1 MVIFKGTEDISHYL
15 TTQRRLGY
23 NVGFVPT
30 MGALHD
36 GHISLII
43 NAIKICDTVVC
54 SIFVNPTQFNN
65 PEDFQ
70 KYPST
75 LEADIKLLTQAGTD
89 VLFLPDVAEIY
100 PEGTSSLPHYQLDN
114 LEMILEGRSRPG
126 HFQGVCQVMHRLLET
141 VGPCRLFM
149 GLKDYQQCMVVD
161 WLIKDKSLPVQ
172 LETLPTFREKSGLA
186 MSSRNMRLDNEQLVL
201 ASSIYE
207 CLVDLKE
214 RLAPGSLIS
223 LKNSG
228 VAFLSSKGFEV
239 DYVEIA
245 DAETLEIENEW
256 NGRKPLVF
264 LIAAFLGNVR
274 LIDNLVMNRGS
285 EGT

>member
-1 MVIFKGTEDISHYL
+1 
-15 TTQRRLGY
+15 
-23 NVGFVPT
+23 
-30 MGALHD
+30 
-36 GHISLII
+36 
-43 NAIKICDTVVC
+43 
-54 SIFVNPTQFNN
+54 
-65 PEDFQ
+65 
-70 KYPST
+70 
-75 LEADIKLLTQAGTD
+75 
-89 VLFLPDVAEIY
+89 
-100 PEGTSSLPHYQLDN
+100 
-114 LEMILEGRSRPG
+114 
-126 HFQGVCQVMHRLLET
+126 
-141 VGPCRLFM
+141 M

-207 CLVDLKE
+207 CLVDMKE